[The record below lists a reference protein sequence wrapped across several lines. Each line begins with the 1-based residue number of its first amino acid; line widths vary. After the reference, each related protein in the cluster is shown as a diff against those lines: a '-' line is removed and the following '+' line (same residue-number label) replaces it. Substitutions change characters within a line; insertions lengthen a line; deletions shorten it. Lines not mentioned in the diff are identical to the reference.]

1 MSCMVEKNVYLCRV
15 INNFRENSIQKVM
28 TMNCKLLMLGV
39 LLVLTACGG
48 KKEQKSEDN
57 GVNKHTEEYI
67 LQRIDTIYKTVGKA
81 TVDAEGN
88 RVDYIASDFNRD
100 SAYCS
105 QRYYALM
112 QQALEV
118 CEKTG
123 EVLYDY
129 DHWVCG
135 QDFSEDWSYKVKKV
149 YQVTDSTALVDLTI
163 HNFNDKETTIAL
175 RFECD
180 DWYIDD
186 FSPSED
192 GEDDKAYLRR
202 VIQQGEEAQGAEL
215 TFDNMAGIYDDEKQE
230 SRFCLMSDGT
240 ATWGMIGSLNFT
252 EYTYRISG
260 NTICLKPKDVDSEED
275 CYKYDPKTRTLKN
288 EQGSVY
294 YRQEE

>member
-1 MSCMVEKNVYLCRV
+1 
-15 INNFRENSIQKVM
+15 
-28 TMNCKLLMLGV
+28 MNCKLLMLGV

-135 QDFSEDWSYKVKKV
+135 QDFSEDWSYKVKKI
-149 YQVTDSTALVDLTI
+149 YQSRIPRHSSTSLSIISMTR
-163 HNFNDKETTIAL
+163 K
-175 RFECD
+175 RP
-180 DWYIDD
+180 
-186 FSPSED
+186 SPFVLSVMTGILMISVLPRME
-192 GEDDKAYLRR
+192 RMTR
-202 VIQQGEEAQGAEL
+202 HIS
-215 TFDNMAGIYDDEKQE
+215 AG
-230 SRFCLMSDGT
+230 
-240 ATWGMIGSLNFT
+240 
-252 EYTYRISG
+252 
-260 NTICLKPKDVDSEED
+260 
-275 CYKYDPKTRTLKN
+275 
-288 EQGSVY
+288 
-294 YRQEE
+294 